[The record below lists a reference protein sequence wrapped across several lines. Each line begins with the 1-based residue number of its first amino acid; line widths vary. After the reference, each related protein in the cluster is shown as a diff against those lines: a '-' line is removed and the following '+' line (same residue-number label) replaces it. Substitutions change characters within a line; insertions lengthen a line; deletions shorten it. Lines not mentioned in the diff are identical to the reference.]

1 MLREKIKNWKMELAA
16 VLVFVLVLGMTGLSG
31 SVKAADQTDLKTIDI
46 MFVHDTHSHL
56 NSFSTVV
63 DEKQEMIGGFARI
76 KTLIDEQKEKD
87 PDTLVVDGGDP
98 RRGVFLFHAAVF
110 RENMDACL
118 ADGADQSADQKRQ
131 GNVLPGLR
139 PGCGLILH
147 GFVKFTTDFHM
158 QPSFAEKYVQFSGDY
173 TGMFHVKHFETDCC
187 FTEKAYRRGEHGSPE
202 NL

>member
-1 MLREKIKNWKMELAA
+1 MAKMRVPMPRIQPSVRASMAEETTPLAKP
-16 VLVFVLVLGMTGLSG
+16 VMGT
-31 SVKAADQTDLKTIDI
+31 SVPAPACLPSLAYQ
-46 MFVHDTHSHL
+46 
-56 NSFSTVV
+56 
-63 DEKQEMIGGFARI
+63 
-76 KTLIDEQKEKD
+76 
-87 PDTLVVDGGDP
+87 PDGDP

-131 GNVLPGLR
+131 GNVFPGLR

-158 QPSFAEKYVQFSGDY
+158 QPSFAEKYVQFSGNY

-187 FTEKAYRRGEHGSPE
+187 FTEKAYRRGEHGLPE
-202 NL
+202 NLRLLRQACGLPPPL